1 MHALKWFLVSS
12 SGRAGYLWPGLNTPV
27 YKDGSVQKPSQRGEA
42 EQKEVAAV
50 LQRQRDEWEKRR
62 KTKIKKERG
71 WTGYSWGGISLGPLD
86 PGPNGGVCT
95 FLICPIVLKVLGQ
108 GDV

>member
-1 MHALKWFLVSS
+1 MST

-42 EQKEVAAV
+42 EQKEVAAA

-86 PGPNGGVCT
+86 PGPNGGVCVGMYGCVVD
-95 FLICPIVLKVLGQ
+95 L
-108 GDV
+108 